1 MKGEKK
7 LDTIETAL
15 QSQLRRDV
23 LATLGAGAVLG
34 ATPAGAWAQS
44 TVVGSAEAKSSS
56 GLKTWSEYVDLLKP
70 AGDLIDISWAPKSEQ
85 VRAELYRQLVMNI
98 SQAYFWYFQSDPD
111 HPDWL
116 PFENSVFMLQPNPDG
131 IYHVAP
137 VSGGGVYRVVGNRG
151 GNRVMGFSV
160 GNTMLGAA
168 DKLYGYNNY
177 DFDGL
182 TLAPDGSFEVVFST
196 ERPKDWNG
204 DWRYL
209 HPNAGCLLVRQF
221 SYDWGRDQEGRFAIE
236 RLDKAPFKP
245 RPTIEDIAPKLDA
258 MLGGFVKRLSKLWI
272 LYQDGILKKLGP
284 NVLEL
289 SGFEDMG
296 NSPEW
301 PQKYW
306 RGVFDIQPGEAL
318 IIETELPKKCKYWNV
333 QINDILWN
341 QVEFAYRQSS
351 LNGHQA
357 RLDMD
362 GKFRAVL
369 ALEDPG
375 VPNWLD
381 SGGFQIGTVIG
392 RWHGANSYPL
402 PGIRK
407 VPVRDVRR
415 YLPSDT
421 PRVSPAEREKV
432 LRERNIGVQ
441 LRRRW

>member
-1 MKGEKK
+1 M
-7 LDTIETAL
+7 
-15 QSQLRRDV
+15 
-23 LATLGAGAVLG
+23 
-34 ATPAGAWAQS
+34 
-44 TVVGSAEAKSSS
+44 EAR
-56 GLKTWSEYVDLLKP
+56 
-70 AGDLIDISWAPKSEQ
+70 EQ
-85 VRAELYRQLVMNI
+85 VIRREELIRA
-98 SQAYFWYFQSDPD
+98 
-111 HPDWL
+111 
-116 PFENSVFMLQPNPDG
+116 
-131 IYHVAP
+131 
-137 VSGGGVYRVVGNRG
+137 
-151 GNRVMGFSV
+151 
-160 GNTMLGAA
+160 
-168 DKLYGYNNY
+168 
-177 DFDGL
+177 
-182 TLAPDGSFEVVFST
+182 
-196 ERPKDWNG
+196 
-204 DWRYL
+204 
-209 HPNAGCLLVRQF
+209 
-221 SYDWGRDQEGRFAIE
+221 
-236 RLDKAPFKP
+236 
-245 RPTIEDIAPKLDA
+245 KLDA